1 MSTGVS
7 VQGLQRLE
15 AIGVTSGVSMETLAR
30 AIGMLQKGLDDKDA
44 QAALRRMG
52 LDYAEIRRLAP
63 EDQFLKLASAVSK
76 IQDPVD
82 RANAGSAL
90 FGKTWT
96 QIAPAMKQN
105 LDDVIKNTK
114 TMTDEQVAA
123 LDRAGDKWDEWY
135 LNTKRTLR
143 AYMGDLVAAD
153 EKFQESQFIWN
164 MPSKLPEVP
173 KLPGAPPLRVGGGAT
188 VNDVI
193 DPTMISQLKVY
204 GQTLE
209 ENVKSTEKTIKVNK
223 DAETAQERYATAVTG
238 SLERIR
244 YQHFQLGNAALGATK
259 NVDGFQIRMSETVAI
274 NRDFSKQLI
283 QSTIKTDAFGHVI
296 AVNLVPSLGKL
307 GKGMQDAGDDTKSFG
322 TTITQYFSK
331 DFGVNIAA
339 AIAGGGNPAK
349 AALTG
354 LGQAMFSKDSSL
366 SKTVSQGVTSIFGS
380 SGMAGKIGGAIGSM
394 VPVIGSF
401 VGPAIEGITKLFSK
415 VFGKSEE
422 SKSVSPLRDEFFKLQ
437 GGIETLNPR
446 VEQLTGNLTLVQA
459 VFDAKTVEQYNT
471 ALTNLNSLF
480 QQETDALALLDET
493 AKRYGFTIEELGPAM
508 QRQQLDKQAQQL
520 FKDWEVL
527 NAAGISTVAITSRMA
542 KGINE
547 YVAQALTMGTEVPD
561 AMRPMLQ
568 KMVEMGQ
575 LTDASGN
582 KIETLEDSGVSFSMT
597 MSQGF
602 TKLIAEVQKLADVLS
617 RSLGT
622 AVSDTQKQIAKFPSK
637 IPIEVQYTTSGTV
650 PKGGAGAVP
659 GYQGGTHGQFVDF
672 GKGSLVMLHGKEAV
686 VPEDEAGGG
695 AVTTGGSGPAGG
707 AAAGSGI
714 TVYIDA
720 RGALFNEPGSDQRL
734 AALVERALSA
744 RHGLTHRRR
753 AA

>member
-1 MSTGVS
+1 
-7 VQGLQRLE
+7 
-15 AIGVTSGVSMETLAR
+15 
-30 AIGMLQKGLDDKDA
+30 
-44 QAALRRMG
+44 
-52 LDYAEIRRLAP
+52 
-63 EDQFLKLASAVSK
+63 
-76 IQDPVD
+76 
-82 RANAGSAL
+82 
-90 FGKTWT
+90 
-96 QIAPAMKQN
+96 
-105 LDDVIKNTK
+105 
-114 TMTDEQVAA
+114 
-123 LDRAGDKWDEWY
+123 
-135 LNTKRTLR
+135 
-143 AYMGDLVAAD
+143 
-153 EKFQESQFIWN
+153 
-164 MPSKLPEVP
+164 
-173 KLPGAPPLRVGGGAT
+173 
-188 VNDVI
+188 
-193 DPTMISQLKVY
+193 
-204 GQTLE
+204 
-209 ENVKSTEKTIKVNK
+209 
-223 DAETAQERYATAVTG
+223 
-238 SLERIR
+238 
-244 YQHFQLGNAALGATK
+244 
-259 NVDGFQIRMSETVAI
+259 
-274 NRDFSKQLI
+274 
-283 QSTIKTDAFGHVI
+283 
-296 AVNLVPSLGKL
+296 
-307 GKGMQDAGDDTKSFG
+307 
-322 TTITQYFSK
+322 
-331 DFGVNIAA
+331 
-339 AIAGGGNPAK
+339 
-349 AALTG
+349 
-354 LGQAMFSKDSSL
+354 MFSKDSSL

-695 AVTTGGSGPAGG
+695 AVTTGGSGPAG
-707 AAAGSGI
+707 AATSGSGI

-720 RGALFNEPGSDQRL
+720 RGALFNDPGSDQRL